1 MNRFPYPTMRDHFD
15 LRAYFVVGP
24 DDTKGRP
31 VTDVVA
37 AALRGGATFIQLRAK
52 HADTRDL
59 TAMAEA
65 IAAVIAQAGKADTV
79 AFVIDDRVDAAWQCR
94 ELGIKVDGVRDLTA
108 MAEAIA
114 AVIAQAGKADT
125 VAFVIDDRVD
135 AAWQCRELGIKV
147 DGVHIGQ
154 DDMAPGQARALL
166 GPDAIIGLSAETL
179 PHIEAANALPSGTI
193 DYIGAGPLHYTATKP
208 DAAAVEADGTK
219 HALGIAGAQLLCEAS
234 RYPVVVGGGVHA
246 DDVPALARTA
256 ADGWFVVSAIAAADD
271 PERATRELVQAW
283 TAVRGAARHGVAASA
298 ASHPQS
304 DVAAPLQC
312 GAAMFDVEQPHGLP
326 PVLTVA
332 GSDSSGGA
340 GIQADLKTML
350 ANGVFG
356 MSAITSLTAQNTT
369 GVRAVQNADPSILA
383 DQIDAVFEDIPPMAV
398 KIGMVSSAALIETIA
413 DRLTAHQA
421 RNIVLDPV
429 MVATSGAKLIDD
441 DAVAALTT
449 RLFPLA
455 TVITPNMP
463 ETEALL
469 AQAMQERTSE
479 DDTES
484 ARLLSEGIRTEA
496 DMETAGRTITPNM
509 PETEALLAQAMQER
523 TSEDDTESAR
533 LLSEGIR
540 TEADMETAG
549 RTLAKHF
556 GCAVLVKGGHG
567 IKDANDVLVEPD
579 GTATWF
585 TSPRIDNPNTH
596 GTGCTLSSAIASH
609 LALGE
614 TLPQAV
620 RSAKEYLTGAL
631 AEQLDLGHG
640 AGPMDHAWRWR

>member
-52 HADTRDL
+52 HADT
-59 TAMAEA
+59 
-65 IAAVIAQAGKADTV
+65 
-79 AFVIDDRVDAAWQCR
+79 
-94 ELGIKVDGVRDLTA
+94 RDLTA

-496 DMETAGRTITPNM
+496 DMETAGRT
-509 PETEALLAQAMQER
+509 
-523 TSEDDTESAR
+523 
-533 LLSEGIR
+533 LS
-540 TEADMETAG
+540 
-549 RTLAKHF
+549 KHF

>member
-1 MNRFPYPTMRDHFD
+1 MNRFPYPTMRDRFD

-31 VTDVVA
+31 VADVVA

-52 HADTRDL
+52 HADAREL

-65 IAAVIAQAGKADTV
+65 IAAVIV
-79 AFVIDDRVDAAWQCR
+79 
-94 ELGIKVDGVRDLTA
+94 
-108 MAEAIA
+108 
-114 AVIAQAGKADT
+114 QAGKADT

-154 DDMAPGQARALL
+154 DDMMPEQARALL

-179 PHIEAANALPSGTI
+179 PHIKTANALPDGTI

-271 PERATRELVQAW
+271 PERATRELLQAW
-283 TAVRGAARHGVAASA
+283 IAVRGDARHGVAASA
-298 ASHPQS
+298 ASHLQS
-304 DVAAPLQC
+304 DAAAPPQC
-312 GAAMFDVEQPHGLP
+312 GAAMFDVKQPHGLP

-469 AQAMQERTSE
+469 EQALQERSSAN
-479 DDTES
+479 DDPA
-484 ARLLSEGIRTEA
+484 ARLLSEGIRAEA
-496 DMETAGRTITPNM
+496 DMETA
-509 PETEALLAQAMQER
+509 A
-523 TSEDDTESAR
+523 
-533 LLSEGIR
+533 
-540 TEADMETAG
+540 
-549 RTLAKHF
+549 RTLAEHF

-567 IKDANDVLVEPD
+567 VKDANDVLVEPD

-614 TLPQAV
+614 MLPQAV

>member
-1 MNRFPYPTMRDHFD
+1 MNRFPYPTMRECFD

-37 AALRGGATFIQLRAK
+37 AALRGGATFVQLRAK
-52 HADTRDL
+52 HADARDL

-79 AFVIDDRVDAAWQCR
+79 AFVIDDRADVAWQCR
-94 ELGIKVDGVRDLTA
+94 QLGIK
-108 MAEAIA
+108 I
-114 AVIAQAGKADT
+114 
-125 VAFVIDDRVD
+125 
-135 AAWQCRELGIKV
+135 

-154 DDMAPGQARALL
+154 DDMMPEQARAML

-179 PHIEAANALPSGTI
+179 QHIATANALPDGVV

-208 DAAAVEADGTK
+208 EAAAVEADGTK
-219 HALGIAGAQLLCEAS
+219 HALGIAGAQSLCDAS
-234 RYPVVVGGGVHA
+234 RYPVVVGGGVHT
-246 DDVPALARTA
+246 DDIPALARTTA
-256 ADGWFVVSAIAAADD
+256 AGWFVVSAIAAADD
-271 PERATRELVQAW
+271 PESATRQLISAW
-283 TAVRGAARHGVAASA
+283 TAIRGEQRHGYAAA
-298 ASHPQS
+298 GI
-304 DVAAPLQC
+304 AAPTASSSIPFLPHWRTK
-312 GAAMFDVEQPHGLP
+312 QPHGLP

-340 GIQADLKTML
+340 GIQADLKTMM

-369 GVRAVQNADPSILA
+369 GVRAVQNADPAILA
-383 DQIDAVFEDIPPMAV
+383 DQ
-398 KIGMVSSAALIETIA
+398 
-413 DRLTAHQA
+413 
-421 RNIVLDPV
+421 

-469 AQAMQERTSE
+469 AQTMQERTSE
-479 DDTES
+479 DDTEFT
-484 ARLLSEGIRTEA
+484 RLLSEGIRTEA
-496 DMETAGRTITPNM
+496 DMETA
-509 PETEALLAQAMQER
+509 A
-523 TSEDDTESAR
+523 
-533 LLSEGIR
+533 
-540 TEADMETAG
+540 
-549 RTLAKHF
+549 RTLAEHF

-579 GTATWF
+579 GTVTWF

-620 RSAKEYLTGAL
+620 RSAKDYLTGAL

-640 AGPMDHAWRWR
+640 SGPMDHAWRWR

>member
-1 MNRFPYPTMRDHFD
+1 MNRFPYPTMRDRFD

-31 VTDVVA
+31 VADVVA

-52 HADTRDL
+52 HADAREL
-59 TAMAEA
+59 TDMARA
-65 IAAVIAQAGKADTV
+65 IANVIDSAGKADTV
-79 AFVIDDRVDAAWQCR
+79 AFVIDDRTDVAWQCR
-94 ELGIKVDGVRDLTA
+94 H
-108 MAEAIA
+108 
-114 AVIAQAGKADT
+114 
-125 VAFVIDDRVD
+125 
-135 AAWQCRELGIKV
+135 LGIKV

-154 DDMAPGQARALL
+154 DDMMPEQTRAML

-179 PHIEAANALPSGTI
+179 QHIATANALPDGVI

-208 DAAAVEADGTK
+208 EAAAVEADGTK
-219 HALGIAGAQLLCEAS
+219 HALGIAGAQSLCDAS
-234 RYPVVVGGGVHA
+234 RYPVVVGGGVHT
-246 DDVPALARTA
+246 DDIPALARTTA
-256 ADGWFVVSAIAAADD
+256 AGWFVVSAIAAAND
-271 PERATRELVQAW
+271 PESATRQLISAW
-283 TAVRGAARHGVAASA
+283 AAIRGEQRHGYAAA
-298 ASHPQS
+298 GI
-304 DVAAPLQC
+304 AAPTASSSIPFLPHWRTK
-312 GAAMFDVEQPHGLP
+312 QPHGLP
-326 PVLTVA
+326 PVLTIA

-469 AQAMQERTSE
+469 EQALQERSSAN
-479 DDTES
+479 DDPA
-484 ARLLSEGIRTEA
+484 ARLLSEGIRAEA
-496 DMETAGRTITPNM
+496 DMETA
-509 PETEALLAQAMQER
+509 A
-523 TSEDDTESAR
+523 
-533 LLSEGIR
+533 
-540 TEADMETAG
+540 
-549 RTLAKHF
+549 RTLAEHF

-567 IKDANDVLVEPD
+567 VKDANDVLVEPD

-620 RSAKEYLTGAL
+620 RSAKDYLTGAL

-640 AGPMDHAWRWR
+640 SGPMDHAWRWH

>member
-1 MNRFPYPTMRDHFD
+1 MNRFPYPTMRECFD

-37 AALRGGATFIQLRAK
+37 AALRGGATFVQLRAK
-52 HADTRDL
+52 HADAREL
-59 TAMAEA
+59 TDMARA
-65 IAAVIAQAGKADTV
+65 IANVIDSAGKADTV
-79 AFVIDDRVDAAWQCR
+79 AFVIDDRADVAWQCR
-94 ELGIKVDGVRDLTA
+94 
-108 MAEAIA
+108 
-114 AVIAQAGKADT
+114 Q
-125 VAFVIDDRVD
+125 
-135 AAWQCRELGIKV
+135 LGIKV

-154 DDMAPGQARALL
+154 DDMMPEQARAML

-179 PHIEAANALPSGTI
+179 QHIATANALPDGVV

-208 DAAAVEADGTK
+208 EAAAVEADGTK
-219 HALGIAGAQLLCEAS
+219 HALGIAGAQSLCDAS
-234 RYPVVVGGGVHA
+234 RYPVVVGGGVHT
-246 DDVPALARTA
+246 DDIPALARTTA
-256 ADGWFVVSAIAAADD
+256 AGWFVVSAIAAADD
-271 PERATRELVQAW
+271 PESATRQLISAW
-283 TAVRGAARHGVAASA
+283 TAIRGEQRHGYAAA
-298 ASHPQS
+298 GI
-304 DVAAPLQC
+304 AAPTASSSIPFLPHWRTK
-312 GAAMFDVEQPHGLP
+312 QPHGLP

-340 GIQADLKTML
+340 GIQADLKTMM

-369 GVRAVQNADPSILA
+369 GVRDVQNAEPHVLA
-383 DQIDAVFEDIPPMAV
+383 EQIDAVFEDIPPMAV
-398 KIGMVSSAALIETIA
+398 KIGMVSSADLIETIA
-413 DRLTAHQA
+413 ERLSAHQA

-441 DAVAALTT
+441 DAVAALTSK
-449 RLFPLA
+449 LFPLA

-469 AQAMQERTSE
+469 EQALQERSSA
-479 DDTES
+479 DDAPA
-484 ARLLSEGIRTEA
+484 ARLLSAGIRTEA
-496 DMETAGRTITPNM
+496 DMEM
-509 PETEALLAQAMQER
+509 
-523 TSEDDTESAR
+523 
-533 LLSEGIR
+533 
-540 TEADMETAG
+540 AG
-549 RTLAKHF
+549 RTLAEHF

-567 IKDANDVLVEPD
+567 VKDANDVLVEPD

-620 RSAKEYLTGAL
+620 RSAKDYLTGAL
-631 AEQLDLGHG
+631 AEQLDLGRG
-640 AGPMDHAWRWR
+640 SGPMDHAWRWR

>member
-94 ELGIKVDGVRDLTA
+94 ELGIKVDGV
-108 MAEAIA
+108 
-114 AVIAQAGKADT
+114 
-125 VAFVIDDRVD
+125 
-135 AAWQCRELGIKV
+135 
-147 DGVHIGQ
+147 HIGQ

-179 PHIEAANALPSGTI
+179 PHIEAANALPSSTI

-304 DVAAPLQC
+304 EVAAPLQC

-369 GVRAVQNADPSILA
+369 GVRAVQNADPAILA

-421 RNIVLDPV
+421 QNIVLDPV

-455 TVITPNMP
+455 TV
-463 ETEALL
+463 
-469 AQAMQERTSE
+469 
-479 DDTES
+479 
-484 ARLLSEGIRTEA
+484 
-496 DMETAGRTITPNM
+496 ITPNM

>member
-1 MNRFPYPTMRDHFD
+1 MNRFPYPTMRDRFD

-24 DDTKGRP
+24 DDTKGRL
-31 VTDVVA
+31 VADVVA

-52 HADTRDL
+52 HAD
-59 TAMAEA
+59 A
-65 IAAVIAQAGKADTV
+65 
-79 AFVIDDRVDAAWQCR
+79 R
-94 ELGIKVDGVRDLTA
+94 ELTA

-154 DDMAPGQARALL
+154 DDMAPEQARALL

-179 PHIEAANALPSGTI
+179 PHIEAANALPSGAI

-256 ADGWFVVSAIAAADD
+256 AAGWFVVSAIAAADD
-271 PERATRELVQAW
+271 PERATRELLQAW
-283 TAVRGAARHGVAASA
+283 TAVRGDARHGVATSA

-312 GAAMFDVEQPHGLP
+312 GAAMFDVKQPHGLP

-369 GVRAVQNADPSILA
+369 GVRAVQNANPAILA

-421 RNIVLDPV
+421 QNIVLDPV

-469 AQAMQERTSE
+469 EQALQERSSAN
-479 DDTES
+479 DDP
-484 ARLLSEGIRTEA
+484 A
-496 DMETAGRTITPNM
+496 
-509 PETEALLAQAMQER
+509 
-523 TSEDDTESAR
+523 AR

-549 RTLAKHF
+549 RTLAGHF

-579 GTATWF
+579 GTVTWF

-614 TLPQAV
+614 MLPQAV
-620 RSAKEYLTGAL
+620 RSAKDYLTGAL

-640 AGPMDHAWRWR
+640 SGPMDHAWRWR

>member
-1 MNRFPYPTMRDHFD
+1 MNRSPYPTMRDRFD

-31 VTDVVA
+31 VADVVA
-37 AALRGGATFIQLRAK
+37 TALRGGATFIQLRAK
-52 HADTRDL
+52 HAD
-59 TAMAEA
+59 A
-65 IAAVIAQAGKADTV
+65 
-79 AFVIDDRVDAAWQCR
+79 
-94 ELGIKVDGVRDLTA
+94 RDLTA

-312 GAAMFDVEQPHGLP
+312 GAAMFDVVQPHGLP

-496 DMETAGRTITPNM
+496 DMETAGRT
-509 PETEALLAQAMQER
+509 
-523 TSEDDTESAR
+523 
-533 LLSEGIR
+533 
-540 TEADMETAG
+540 
-549 RTLAKHF
+549 LAKHF

>member
-1 MNRFPYPTMRDHFD
+1 MNRFPYPTMRDRFD

-31 VTDVVA
+31 VADVVA

-52 HADTRDL
+52 HAD
-59 TAMAEA
+59 A
-65 IAAVIAQAGKADTV
+65 
-79 AFVIDDRVDAAWQCR
+79 
-94 ELGIKVDGVRDLTA
+94 RDLTA

-154 DDMAPGQARALL
+154 DDMMPEQARAML
-166 GPDAIIGLSAETL
+166 GPDAIIGLSAEIL
-179 PHIEAANALPSGTI
+179 PHIKTANALPDGTI

-271 PERATRELVQAW
+271 PERATRELLQAW
-283 TAVRGAARHGVAASA
+283 IAVRGDARHGVAASA
-298 ASHPQS
+298 ASHLQS
-304 DVAAPLQC
+304 DAAAPPQC
-312 GAAMFDVEQPHGLP
+312 GAAMFDVKQPHGLP

-441 DAVAALTT
+441 GAVAALTT

-469 AQAMQERTSE
+469 EQALQERSSAN
-479 DDTES
+479 DDPA
-484 ARLLSEGIRTEA
+484 ARLLSEGIRAEA
-496 DMETAGRTITPNM
+496 DMETA
-509 PETEALLAQAMQER
+509 A
-523 TSEDDTESAR
+523 
-533 LLSEGIR
+533 
-540 TEADMETAG
+540 
-549 RTLAKHF
+549 RTLAEHF

-567 IKDANDVLVEPD
+567 VKDANDVLAEPD

-620 RSAKEYLTGAL
+620 RSAKDYLTGAL

-640 AGPMDHAWRWR
+640 SGPMDHAWRWH

>member
-1 MNRFPYPTMRDHFD
+1 MNRSPYPTMRDRFD

-31 VTDVVA
+31 VADVVA
-37 AALRGGATFIQLRAK
+37 TALRGGATFIQLRAK
-52 HADTRDL
+52 HAD
-59 TAMAEA
+59 A
-65 IAAVIAQAGKADTV
+65 
-79 AFVIDDRVDAAWQCR
+79 
-94 ELGIKVDGVRDLTA
+94 RDLTA

-154 DDMAPGQARALL
+154 DDMPPEQARALL

-413 DRLTAHQA
+413 DRLTAHQT

-455 TVITPNMP
+455 TV
-463 ETEALL
+463 
-469 AQAMQERTSE
+469 
-479 DDTES
+479 
-484 ARLLSEGIRTEA
+484 
-496 DMETAGRTITPNM
+496 ITPNM

>member
-1 MNRFPYPTMRDHFD
+1 MNRSPYPTMRDRFD

-31 VTDVVA
+31 VADVVA
-37 AALRGGATFIQLRAK
+37 TALRGGATFIQLRAK
-52 HADTRDL
+52 HADT
-59 TAMAEA
+59 
-65 IAAVIAQAGKADTV
+65 
-79 AFVIDDRVDAAWQCR
+79 
-94 ELGIKVDGVRDLTA
+94 RDLTA

-469 AQAMQERTSE
+469 AQVMQ
-479 DDTES
+479 D
-484 ARLLSEGIRTEA
+484 
-496 DMETAGRTITPNM
+496 
-509 PETEALLAQAMQER
+509 R

>member
-1 MNRFPYPTMRDHFD
+1 MNRFPYPTMRECFD

-37 AALRGGATFIQLRAK
+37 AALRGGATFVQLRAK
-52 HADTRDL
+52 HADAREL
-59 TAMAEA
+59 TDMARA
-65 IAAVIAQAGKADTV
+65 IANVIDSAGKADTV
-79 AFVIDDRVDAAWQCR
+79 AFVIDDRADVAWQCR
-94 ELGIKVDGVRDLTA
+94 QLGIK
-108 MAEAIA
+108 I
-114 AVIAQAGKADT
+114 
-125 VAFVIDDRVD
+125 
-135 AAWQCRELGIKV
+135 

-154 DDMAPGQARALL
+154 DDMMPEQARAML

-179 PHIEAANALPSGTI
+179 QHIATANALPDGVV

-208 DAAAVEADGTK
+208 EAAAVEADGTK
-219 HALGIAGAQLLCEAS
+219 HALGIAGAQSLCDAS
-234 RYPVVVGGGVHA
+234 RYPVVVGGGVHT
-246 DDVPALARTA
+246 DDTPALARTTA
-256 ADGWFVVSAIAAADD
+256 AGWFVVSAIAAADD
-271 PERATRELVQAW
+271 PESATRQLISAW
-283 TAVRGAARHGVAASA
+283 TAIRGEQRHGYAAA
-298 ASHPQS
+298 GI
-304 DVAAPLQC
+304 AAPTASSSIPFLPHWRTK
-312 GAAMFDVEQPHGLP
+312 QPHGLP

-340 GIQADLKTML
+340 GIQADLKTMM

-369 GVRAVQNADPSILA
+369 GVRDVQNAEPRVLA
-383 DQIDAVFEDIPPMAV
+383 EQVDAVFEDIPPMAV
-398 KIGMVSSAALIETIA
+398 KIGMVSSADLIETIA
-413 DRLTAHQA
+413 ERLSAHQA

-441 DAVAALTT
+441 DAVAALTSK
-449 RLFPLA
+449 LFPLA

-469 AQAMQERTSE
+469 EQALQERSSA
-479 DDTES
+479 DDAPA
-484 ARLLSEGIRTEA
+484 ARLLSAGIRTEA
-496 DMETAGRTITPNM
+496 DMEM
-509 PETEALLAQAMQER
+509 
-523 TSEDDTESAR
+523 
-533 LLSEGIR
+533 
-540 TEADMETAG
+540 AG
-549 RTLAKHF
+549 RTLAEHF

-567 IKDANDVLVEPD
+567 VKDANDVLVEPD

-620 RSAKEYLTGAL
+620 RSAKDYLTGAL

-640 AGPMDHAWRWR
+640 SGPMDHAWRWR

>member
-1 MNRFPYPTMRDHFD
+1 MNRFPYPTMRECFD

-37 AALRGGATFIQLRAK
+37 AALRGGATFVQLRAK
-52 HADTRDL
+52 HADAREL
-59 TAMAEA
+59 TDMARA
-65 IAAVIAQAGKADTV
+65 IANVIDSAGKADTV
-79 AFVIDDRVDAAWQCR
+79 AFVIDDRTDVAWQCR
-94 ELGIKVDGVRDLTA
+94 QLGIK
-108 MAEAIA
+108 I
-114 AVIAQAGKADT
+114 
-125 VAFVIDDRVD
+125 
-135 AAWQCRELGIKV
+135 

-154 DDMAPGQARALL
+154 DDMMSEQARAML

-179 PHIEAANALPSGTI
+179 QHIATANALPDGVV

-208 DAAAVEADGTK
+208 EAAAVEADGTK
-219 HALGIAGAQLLCEAS
+219 HALGIAGAQSLCDAS
-234 RYPVVVGGGVHA
+234 RYPVVVGGGVHT
-246 DDVPALARTA
+246 DDIPALARTTA
-256 ADGWFVVSAIAAADD
+256 AGWFVVSAIAAADD
-271 PERATRELVQAW
+271 PESATRQLISAW
-283 TAVRGAARHGVAASA
+283 TAIRGEQRHGYAAA
-298 ASHPQS
+298 GI
-304 DVAAPLQC
+304 AAPTASSSIPFLPHWRTK
-312 GAAMFDVEQPHGLP
+312 QPHGLP

-369 GVRAVQNADPSILA
+369 GVRAVQNADPAILA

-469 AQAMQERTSE
+469 AQVMQDRTSE

-496 DMETAGRTITPNM
+496 DMETA
-509 PETEALLAQAMQER
+509 A
-523 TSEDDTESAR
+523 
-533 LLSEGIR
+533 
-540 TEADMETAG
+540 
-549 RTLAKHF
+549 RTLAEHF

-567 IKDANDVLVEPD
+567 VKDANDVLVEPD

-614 TLPQAV
+614 TMPQAV
-620 RSAKEYLTGAL
+620 RSAKDYLTGAL

>member
-1 MNRFPYPTMRDHFD
+1 MNRSPYPTMRDRFD

-31 VTDVVA
+31 VADVVA
-37 AALRGGATFIQLRAK
+37 TALRGGATFIQLRAK

-94 ELGIKVDGVRDLTA
+94 ELGIKVDGV
-108 MAEAIA
+108 
-114 AVIAQAGKADT
+114 
-125 VAFVIDDRVD
+125 
-135 AAWQCRELGIKV
+135 
-147 DGVHIGQ
+147 HIGQ
-154 DDMAPGQARALL
+154 DDMAPEQARALL
-166 GPDAIIGLSAETL
+166 GPDAVIGLSAETL
-179 PHIEAANALPSGTI
+179 PHIKAANALSDGTI

-256 ADGWFVVSAIAAADD
+256 AAGWFVVSAIAAADD
-271 PERATRELVQAW
+271 PERATRELLQAW
-283 TAVRGAARHGVAASA
+283 TAVRGDARHGVATSA

-312 GAAMFDVEQPHGLP
+312 GAAMFDVKQPHGLP

-369 GVRAVQNADPSILA
+369 GVRAVQNADPAILA

-421 RNIVLDPV
+421 QNIVLDPV

-469 AQAMQERTSE
+469 EQALQERSSAN
-479 DDTES
+479 DDPA
-484 ARLLSEGIRTEA
+484 ARLLSEGIRA
-496 DMETAGRTITPNM
+496 
-509 PETEALLAQAMQER
+509 
-523 TSEDDTESAR
+523 
-533 LLSEGIR
+533 
-540 TEADMETAG
+540 EADMETAG
-549 RTLAKHF
+549 RTLAEHF

-567 IKDANDVLVEPD
+567 VKDANDVLVEPD
-579 GTATWF
+579 GAVTWF

-620 RSAKEYLTGAL
+620 RSAKDYLTGAL

>member
-1 MNRFPYPTMRDHFD
+1 MNRFPYPTMRDRFD

-37 AALRGGATFIQLRAK
+37 AALRGGATFVQLRAK
-52 HADTRDL
+52 HADAREL
-59 TAMAEA
+59 TDMARA
-65 IAAVIAQAGKADTV
+65 IANVIDSAGKADTV
-79 AFVIDDRVDAAWQCR
+79 AFVIDDRTDVAWQCR
-94 ELGIKVDGVRDLTA
+94 H
-108 MAEAIA
+108 
-114 AVIAQAGKADT
+114 
-125 VAFVIDDRVD
+125 
-135 AAWQCRELGIKV
+135 LGIKV

-154 DDMAPGQARALL
+154 DDMMPEQTRAML

-179 PHIEAANALPSGTI
+179 QHIATANALPDGVI

-208 DAAAVEADGTK
+208 EAAAVEADGTK
-219 HALGIAGAQLLCEAS
+219 HALGIAGAQSLCDAS
-234 RYPVVVGGGVHA
+234 RYPVVVGGGVHT
-246 DDVPALARTA
+246 DDIPALARTTA
-256 ADGWFVVSAIAAADD
+256 AGWFVVSAIAAAND
-271 PERATRELVQAW
+271 PESATRQLISAW
-283 TAVRGAARHGVAASA
+283 AAIRGEQRHGYAAA
-298 ASHPQS
+298 GI
-304 DVAAPLQC
+304 AAPTASSSIPFLPHWRTK
-312 GAAMFDVEQPHGLP
+312 QPHGLP
-326 PVLTVA
+326 PVLTIA

-469 AQAMQERTSE
+469 EQALQERSSAN
-479 DDTES
+479 DDS
-484 ARLLSEGIRTEA
+484 AARLLSEGIRAEA
-496 DMETAGRTITPNM
+496 DMETA
-509 PETEALLAQAMQER
+509 A
-523 TSEDDTESAR
+523 
-533 LLSEGIR
+533 
-540 TEADMETAG
+540 
-549 RTLAKHF
+549 RTLAEHF

-567 IKDANDVLVEPD
+567 VKDANDVLVEPD

-620 RSAKEYLTGAL
+620 RSAKDYLTGAL

-640 AGPMDHAWRWR
+640 SGPMDHAWRWR

>member
-52 HADTRDL
+52 HADT
-59 TAMAEA
+59 
-65 IAAVIAQAGKADTV
+65 
-79 AFVIDDRVDAAWQCR
+79 
-94 ELGIKVDGVRDLTA
+94 RDLTA

-496 DMETAGRTITPNM
+496 DMETAGRT
-509 PETEALLAQAMQER
+509 
-523 TSEDDTESAR
+523 
-533 LLSEGIR
+533 
-540 TEADMETAG
+540 
-549 RTLAKHF
+549 LAKHF

-579 GTATWF
+579 GTVTWF

>member
-1 MNRFPYPTMRDHFD
+1 MNRSPYPTMRDRFD

-31 VTDVVA
+31 VADVVA
-37 AALRGGATFIQLRAK
+37 TALRGGATFIQLRAK
-52 HADTRDL
+52 HAD
-59 TAMAEA
+59 A
-65 IAAVIAQAGKADTV
+65 
-79 AFVIDDRVDAAWQCR
+79 
-94 ELGIKVDGVRDLTA
+94 RDLTA

-496 DMETAGRTITPNM
+496 DMETA
-509 PETEALLAQAMQER
+509 A
-523 TSEDDTESAR
+523 
-533 LLSEGIR
+533 
-540 TEADMETAG
+540 

>member
-31 VTDVVA
+31 VADVVA

-52 HADTRDL
+52 HADT
-59 TAMAEA
+59 
-65 IAAVIAQAGKADTV
+65 
-79 AFVIDDRVDAAWQCR
+79 
-94 ELGIKVDGVRDLTA
+94 RDLTA

-496 DMETAGRTITPNM
+496 DMETAGRT
-509 PETEALLAQAMQER
+509 
-523 TSEDDTESAR
+523 
-533 LLSEGIR
+533 
-540 TEADMETAG
+540 
-549 RTLAKHF
+549 LAKHF

-579 GTATWF
+579 GTVTWF

>member
-1 MNRFPYPTMRDHFD
+1 MNRFPYPTMRECFD

-37 AALRGGATFIQLRAK
+37 AALRGGATFVQLRAK
-52 HADTRDL
+52 HADAREL
-59 TAMAEA
+59 TDMARA
-65 IAAVIAQAGKADTV
+65 IANVIDSAGKADTV
-79 AFVIDDRVDAAWQCR
+79 AFVIDDRTDVAWQCR
-94 ELGIKVDGVRDLTA
+94 H
-108 MAEAIA
+108 
-114 AVIAQAGKADT
+114 
-125 VAFVIDDRVD
+125 
-135 AAWQCRELGIKV
+135 LGIKV

-154 DDMAPGQARALL
+154 DDMAPEQARALL

-179 PHIEAANALPSGTI
+179 PHIKAANALSDGTI

-496 DMETAGRTITPNM
+496 DMETAGRT
-509 PETEALLAQAMQER
+509 
-523 TSEDDTESAR
+523 
-533 LLSEGIR
+533 
-540 TEADMETAG
+540 
-549 RTLAKHF
+549 LAKHF

>member
-1 MNRFPYPTMRDHFD
+1 MNRFPYPTMRDRFD

-31 VTDVVA
+31 VADVVA

-52 HADTRDL
+52 HAD
-59 TAMAEA
+59 A
-65 IAAVIAQAGKADTV
+65 
-79 AFVIDDRVDAAWQCR
+79 R
-94 ELGIKVDGVRDLTA
+94 ELTA

-154 DDMAPGQARALL
+154 DDMAPEQARALL
-166 GPDAIIGLSAETL
+166 GPGAIIGLSAETL
-179 PHIEAANALPSGTI
+179 PHIKAANALSDGTI

-256 ADGWFVVSAIAAADD
+256 AAGWFVVSAIAAADD
-271 PERATRELVQAW
+271 PERATRELLQAW
-283 TAVRGAARHGVAASA
+283 TAVRGDARHGVAASA

-312 GAAMFDVEQPHGLP
+312 GAAMFDVKQPHGLP

-369 GVRAVQNADPSILA
+369 GVRAVQNADPAILA

-469 AQAMQERTSE
+469 AQVMQDRTSE

-496 DMETAGRTITPNM
+496 DMETA
-509 PETEALLAQAMQER
+509 A
-523 TSEDDTESAR
+523 
-533 LLSEGIR
+533 
-540 TEADMETAG
+540 
-549 RTLAKHF
+549 RTLAEHF

-567 IKDANDVLVEPD
+567 VKD
-579 GTATWF
+579 
-585 TSPRIDNPNTH
+585 TH

-614 TLPQAV
+614 TMPQAV
-620 RSAKEYLTGAL
+620 RSAKDYLTGAL

-640 AGPMDHAWRWR
+640 SGPMDHAWRWR

>member
-1 MNRFPYPTMRDHFD
+1 MNRSPYPTMRDRFD

-31 VTDVVA
+31 VADVVA
-37 AALRGGATFIQLRAK
+37 TALRGGATFIQLRAK
-52 HADTRDL
+52 HAD
-59 TAMAEA
+59 A
-65 IAAVIAQAGKADTV
+65 
-79 AFVIDDRVDAAWQCR
+79 
-94 ELGIKVDGVRDLTA
+94 RDLTA

-166 GPDAIIGLSAETL
+166 GPDAIIGLSVETL

-496 DMETAGRTITPNM
+496 DMETAGRT
-509 PETEALLAQAMQER
+509 
-523 TSEDDTESAR
+523 
-533 LLSEGIR
+533 
-540 TEADMETAG
+540 
-549 RTLAKHF
+549 LAKHF

>member
-1 MNRFPYPTMRDHFD
+1 MNRFPYPTMRDRFD

-31 VTDVVA
+31 VADVVA
-37 AALRGGATFIQLRAK
+37 AALRGGATFVQLRAK
-52 HADTRDL
+52 HADAREL
-59 TAMAEA
+59 TDMARA
-65 IAAVIAQAGKADTV
+65 IANVIDSAGKADTV
-79 AFVIDDRVDAAWQCR
+79 AFVIDDRTDVAWQCR
-94 ELGIKVDGVRDLTA
+94 H
-108 MAEAIA
+108 
-114 AVIAQAGKADT
+114 
-125 VAFVIDDRVD
+125 
-135 AAWQCRELGIKV
+135 LGIKV

-154 DDMAPGQARALL
+154 DDMMPEQTRAML

-179 PHIEAANALPSGTI
+179 QHIATANALPDGVI

-208 DAAAVEADGTK
+208 EAAAVEADGTK
-219 HALGIAGAQLLCEAS
+219 HALGIAGAQSLCDAS
-234 RYPVVVGGGVHA
+234 RYPVVVGGGVHT
-246 DDVPALARTA
+246 DDIPALARTTA
-256 ADGWFVVSAIAAADD
+256 AGWFVVSAIAAAND
-271 PERATRELVQAW
+271 PESATRQLISAW
-283 TAVRGAARHGVAASA
+283 AAIRGEQRHGYAAA
-298 ASHPQS
+298 GI
-304 DVAAPLQC
+304 AAPTASSSIPFLPHWRTK
-312 GAAMFDVEQPHGLP
+312 QPHGLP
-326 PVLTVA
+326 PVLTIA

-469 AQAMQERTSE
+469 EQALQERSSAN
-479 DDTES
+479 DDPA
-484 ARLLSEGIRTEA
+484 ARLLSEGIRAEA
-496 DMETAGRTITPNM
+496 DMETA
-509 PETEALLAQAMQER
+509 A
-523 TSEDDTESAR
+523 
-533 LLSEGIR
+533 
-540 TEADMETAG
+540 
-549 RTLAKHF
+549 RTLAEHF

-567 IKDANDVLVEPD
+567 VKDANDVLVEPD

-620 RSAKEYLTGAL
+620 RSAKDYLTGAL

-640 AGPMDHAWRWR
+640 SGPMDHAWRWH

>member
-1 MNRFPYPTMRDHFD
+1 MNRFPYPTMRDRFD

-31 VTDVVA
+31 VADVVA

-52 HADTRDL
+52 HAD
-59 TAMAEA
+59 A
-65 IAAVIAQAGKADTV
+65 
-79 AFVIDDRVDAAWQCR
+79 R
-94 ELGIKVDGVRDLTA
+94 ELTA

-154 DDMAPGQARALL
+154 DDMAPEQARALL
-166 GPDAIIGLSAETL
+166 GPGAIIGLSAETL

-256 ADGWFVVSAIAAADD
+256 AAGWFVVSAIAAADD
-271 PERATRELVQAW
+271 PERATRELLQAW
-283 TAVRGAARHGVAASA
+283 TAVRGDARHGVAAST

-304 DVAAPLQC
+304 DVAAPPQC
-312 GAAMFDVEQPHGLP
+312 GAAMFDVKQPHGLP

-369 GVRAVQNADPSILA
+369 GVRAVQNADPAILA

-441 DAVAALTT
+441 DAVTALTT

-469 AQAMQERTSE
+469 AQVMQDRTSE

-496 DMETAGRTITPNM
+496 DMETA
-509 PETEALLAQAMQER
+509 A
-523 TSEDDTESAR
+523 
-533 LLSEGIR
+533 
-540 TEADMETAG
+540 
-549 RTLAKHF
+549 RTLAEHF

-567 IKDANDVLVEPD
+567 VKDANDVLVEPD

-614 TLPQAV
+614 TMPQAV
-620 RSAKEYLTGAL
+620 RSAKDYLTGAL

>member
-1 MNRFPYPTMRDHFD
+1 MNRFPYPTMRDRFD

-31 VTDVVA
+31 VADVVA

-52 HADTRDL
+52 HAD
-59 TAMAEA
+59 A
-65 IAAVIAQAGKADTV
+65 
-79 AFVIDDRVDAAWQCR
+79 R
-94 ELGIKVDGVRDLTA
+94 ELTA

-154 DDMAPGQARALL
+154 DDMMPEQARALL

-179 PHIEAANALPSGTI
+179 PHIKTANALPDGTI

-271 PERATRELVQAW
+271 PERATRELLQAW
-283 TAVRGAARHGVAASA
+283 IAVRGDARHGVAASA
-298 ASHPQS
+298 ASHLQS
-304 DVAAPLQC
+304 DAAAPPQC
-312 GAAMFDVEQPHGLP
+312 GAAMFDVKQPHGLP

-469 AQAMQERTSE
+469 EQALQERSSAN
-479 DDTES
+479 DDPA
-484 ARLLSEGIRTEA
+484 ARLLSEGIRAEA
-496 DMETAGRTITPNM
+496 DMETA
-509 PETEALLAQAMQER
+509 A
-523 TSEDDTESAR
+523 
-533 LLSEGIR
+533 
-540 TEADMETAG
+540 
-549 RTLAKHF
+549 RTLAEHF

-567 IKDANDVLVEPD
+567 VKDANDVLVEPD

-609 LALGE
+609 LALDE

-620 RSAKEYLTGAL
+620 RSAKDYLTGAL

-640 AGPMDHAWRWR
+640 SGPMDHAWRWH

>member
-1 MNRFPYPTMRDHFD
+1 MNRFPYPTMRECFD

-37 AALRGGATFIQLRAK
+37 AALRGGATFVQLRAK
-52 HADTRDL
+52 HADAREL
-59 TAMAEA
+59 TDMARA
-65 IAAVIAQAGKADTV
+65 IANVIDSAGKADTV
-79 AFVIDDRVDAAWQCR
+79 AFVIDDRADVAWQCR
-94 ELGIKVDGVRDLTA
+94 QLGIK
-108 MAEAIA
+108 I
-114 AVIAQAGKADT
+114 
-125 VAFVIDDRVD
+125 
-135 AAWQCRELGIKV
+135 

-154 DDMAPGQARALL
+154 DDMMPEQARAML

-179 PHIEAANALPSGTI
+179 QHIATANALPDGVV

-208 DAAAVEADGTK
+208 EAAAVEADGTK
-219 HALGIAGAQLLCEAS
+219 HALGIAGAQSLCDAS
-234 RYPVVVGGGVHA
+234 RYPVVVGGGVHT
-246 DDVPALARTA
+246 DDIPALARTTA
-256 ADGWFVVSAIAAADD
+256 AGWFVVSAIAAADD
-271 PERATRELVQAW
+271 PESATRQLISAW
-283 TAVRGAARHGVAASA
+283 TAIRGEQRHGYAAA
-298 ASHPQS
+298 GI
-304 DVAAPLQC
+304 AAPTASSSIPFLPHWRTK
-312 GAAMFDVEQPHGLP
+312 QPHGLP

-340 GIQADLKTML
+340 GIQTDLKTML

-369 GVRAVQNADPSILA
+369 GVRAVQNADPAILA

-441 DAVAALTT
+441 DAVTALTT

-469 AQAMQERTSE
+469 AQVMQDRTSE

-496 DMETAGRTITPNM
+496 DMETA
-509 PETEALLAQAMQER
+509 A
-523 TSEDDTESAR
+523 
-533 LLSEGIR
+533 
-540 TEADMETAG
+540 
-549 RTLAKHF
+549 RTLAEHF

-567 IKDANDVLVEPD
+567 VKDANDVLVEPD

-614 TLPQAV
+614 TMPQAV
-620 RSAKEYLTGAL
+620 RSAKDYLTGAL

>member
-1 MNRFPYPTMRDHFD
+1 MNRSPYPTMRDRFD

-31 VTDVVA
+31 VADVVA
-37 AALRGGATFIQLRAK
+37 TALRGGATFIQLRAK
-52 HADTRDL
+52 HAD
-59 TAMAEA
+59 A
-65 IAAVIAQAGKADTV
+65 
-79 AFVIDDRVDAAWQCR
+79 
-94 ELGIKVDGVRDLTA
+94 RDLTA

-496 DMETAGRTITPNM
+496 DMETAGRT
-509 PETEALLAQAMQER
+509 
-523 TSEDDTESAR
+523 
-533 LLSEGIR
+533 
-540 TEADMETAG
+540 
-549 RTLAKHF
+549 LAKHF

-640 AGPMDHAWRWR
+640 AGPMNHAWRWR

>member
-1 MNRFPYPTMRDHFD
+1 MNRSPYPTMRDRFD

-31 VTDVVA
+31 VADVVA

-52 HADTRDL
+52 HAD
-59 TAMAEA
+59 A
-65 IAAVIAQAGKADTV
+65 
-79 AFVIDDRVDAAWQCR
+79 R
-94 ELGIKVDGVRDLTA
+94 ELTA

-154 DDMAPGQARALL
+154 DDMAPEQARALL
-166 GPDAIIGLSAETL
+166 GPGAIIGLSAETL
-179 PHIEAANALPSGTI
+179 PHIKAANALSDGTI

-271 PERATRELVQAW
+271 PERATRELLQAW
-283 TAVRGAARHGVAASA
+283 TAVRGDARHGVATSA

-304 DVAAPLQC
+304 DVAAPPQC
-312 GAAMFDVEQPHGLP
+312 GAAMFDVKQPHGLP

-350 ANGVFG
+350 SNGVFG

-369 GVRAVQNADPSILA
+369 GVRAVQNADPAILA

-441 DAVAALTT
+441 DAVAALTSK
-449 RLFPLA
+449 LFPLA

-469 AQAMQERTSE
+469 EQALQERSSAN
-479 DDTES
+479 DAPA
-484 ARLLSEGIRTEA
+484 ARLLSEGIRAEA
-496 DMETAGRTITPNM
+496 DMETA
-509 PETEALLAQAMQER
+509 A
-523 TSEDDTESAR
+523 
-533 LLSEGIR
+533 
-540 TEADMETAG
+540 
-549 RTLAKHF
+549 RTLAEHF

-567 IKDANDVLVEPD
+567 VKDANDVLVEPD
-579 GTATWF
+579 GAVTWF

-620 RSAKEYLTGAL
+620 RSAKDYLTGAL

-640 AGPMDHAWRWR
+640 SGPMDRAWRWR

>member
-1 MNRFPYPTMRDHFD
+1 MNRSPYPTMRDRFD

-31 VTDVVA
+31 VADVVA
-37 AALRGGATFIQLRAK
+37 TALRGGATFIQLRAK
-52 HADTRDL
+52 HAD
-59 TAMAEA
+59 A
-65 IAAVIAQAGKADTV
+65 
-79 AFVIDDRVDAAWQCR
+79 
-94 ELGIKVDGVRDLTA
+94 RDLTA

-496 DMETAGRTITPNM
+496 DMETAGRT
-509 PETEALLAQAMQER
+509 
-523 TSEDDTESAR
+523 
-533 LLSEGIR
+533 
-540 TEADMETAG
+540 
-549 RTLAKHF
+549 LAKHF

-614 TLPQAV
+614 TMPQAV

>member
-1 MNRFPYPTMRDHFD
+1 MNRFPYPTMRDRFD

-31 VTDVVA
+31 VADVVA

-52 HADTRDL
+52 HAD
-59 TAMAEA
+59 A
-65 IAAVIAQAGKADTV
+65 
-79 AFVIDDRVDAAWQCR
+79 R
-94 ELGIKVDGVRDLTA
+94 ELTA

-154 DDMAPGQARALL
+154 DDMAPEQARALL
-166 GPDAIIGLSAETL
+166 GPDAVIGLSAETL
-179 PHIEAANALPSGTI
+179 PHIKAANALSDGTI

-312 GAAMFDVEQPHGLP
+312 GAAMFDVKQSHGLP

-369 GVRAVQNADPSILA
+369 GVRAVQNADPAILA

-469 AQAMQERTSE
+469 AQTMQERTSE

-484 ARLLSEGIRTEA
+484 TRLLSEGIRTEA
-496 DMETAGRTITPNM
+496 DMETA
-509 PETEALLAQAMQER
+509 A
-523 TSEDDTESAR
+523 
-533 LLSEGIR
+533 
-540 TEADMETAG
+540 

-579 GTATWF
+579 GTVTWF

>member
-1 MNRFPYPTMRDHFD
+1 MNRSPYPTMRDRFD

-31 VTDVVA
+31 VADVVA
-37 AALRGGATFIQLRAK
+37 TALRGGATFIQLRAK
-52 HADTRDL
+52 HAD
-59 TAMAEA
+59 A
-65 IAAVIAQAGKADTV
+65 
-79 AFVIDDRVDAAWQCR
+79 
-94 ELGIKVDGVRDLTA
+94 RDLTA

-154 DDMAPGQARALL
+154 DDMMPEQARAML
-166 GPDAIIGLSAETL
+166 GPDAIIGLSAEIL
-179 PHIEAANALPSGTI
+179 PHIKTANALPDGTI
-193 DYIGAGPLHYTATKP
+193 DYIGAGPLHYTATTP

-283 TAVRGAARHGVAASA
+283 IAVRGDARHGVAASA
-298 ASHPQS
+298 ASHLQS
-304 DVAAPLQC
+304 DAAAPPQC
-312 GAAMFDVEQPHGLP
+312 GAAMFDVKQPHGLP

-496 DMETAGRTITPNM
+496 DMETAGRT
-509 PETEALLAQAMQER
+509 
-523 TSEDDTESAR
+523 
-533 LLSEGIR
+533 
-540 TEADMETAG
+540 
-549 RTLAKHF
+549 LAKHF

-640 AGPMDHAWRWR
+640 AGPMDHTWRWR

>member
-1 MNRFPYPTMRDHFD
+1 MNRFPYPTMRDRFD

-31 VTDVVA
+31 VADVVA

-52 HADTRDL
+52 HAD
-59 TAMAEA
+59 A
-65 IAAVIAQAGKADTV
+65 
-79 AFVIDDRVDAAWQCR
+79 R
-94 ELGIKVDGVRDLTA
+94 ELTA

-154 DDMAPGQARALL
+154 DDMAPEQARALL

-256 ADGWFVVSAIAAADD
+256 AAGWFVVSAIAAADD
-271 PERATRELVQAW
+271 PERATRELLQAW
-283 TAVRGAARHGVAASA
+283 TAVRGDARHGVATSA

-304 DVAAPLQC
+304 DVAAPPQC
-312 GAAMFDVEQPHGLP
+312 GAAMFDVKQPHGLP

-350 ANGVFG
+350 SNGVFG

-369 GVRAVQNADPSILA
+369 GVRAVQNADPAILA

-496 DMETAGRTITPNM
+496 DMETAGRT
-509 PETEALLAQAMQER
+509 
-523 TSEDDTESAR
+523 
-533 LLSEGIR
+533 
-540 TEADMETAG
+540 
-549 RTLAKHF
+549 LAKHF

-620 RSAKEYLTGAL
+620 RSAKDYLTGAL

-640 AGPMDHAWRWR
+640 SGPMDHAWRWR

>member
-1 MNRFPYPTMRDHFD
+1 MNRFPYPTMRECFD

-37 AALRGGATFIQLRAK
+37 AALRGGATFVQLRAK
-52 HADTRDL
+52 HADAREL
-59 TAMAEA
+59 TDMARA
-65 IAAVIAQAGKADTV
+65 IANVIDSAGKADTV
-79 AFVIDDRVDAAWQCR
+79 AFVIDDRTDVAWQCR
-94 ELGIKVDGVRDLTA
+94 H
-108 MAEAIA
+108 
-114 AVIAQAGKADT
+114 
-125 VAFVIDDRVD
+125 
-135 AAWQCRELGIKV
+135 LGIKV

-154 DDMAPGQARALL
+154 DDMAPEQARALL

-298 ASHPQS
+298 ASHLQS
-304 DVAAPLQC
+304 DAAAPPQC
-312 GAAMFDVEQPHGLP
+312 GAAMFDVKQPHGLP

-496 DMETAGRTITPNM
+496 DMETAGRT
-509 PETEALLAQAMQER
+509 
-523 TSEDDTESAR
+523 
-533 LLSEGIR
+533 
-540 TEADMETAG
+540 
-549 RTLAKHF
+549 LAKHF

-640 AGPMDHAWRWR
+640 AGPMDHTWRWR

>member
-1 MNRFPYPTMRDHFD
+1 MNRFPYPTMRECFD

-37 AALRGGATFIQLRAK
+37 AALRGGATFVQLRAK
-52 HADTRDL
+52 HADAREL
-59 TAMAEA
+59 TDMARA
-65 IAAVIAQAGKADTV
+65 IANVIDSAGKADTV
-79 AFVIDDRVDAAWQCR
+79 AFVIDDRTDVAWQCR
-94 ELGIKVDGVRDLTA
+94 H
-108 MAEAIA
+108 
-114 AVIAQAGKADT
+114 
-125 VAFVIDDRVD
+125 
-135 AAWQCRELGIKV
+135 LGIKV

-154 DDMAPGQARALL
+154 DDMMPEQARAML

-179 PHIEAANALPSGTI
+179 QHIATANALPDGVV

-208 DAAAVEADGTK
+208 EAAAVEADGTK
-219 HALGIAGAQLLCEAS
+219 HALGIAGAQSLCDAS
-234 RYPVVVGGGVHA
+234 RYPVVVGGGVHT
-246 DDVPALARTA
+246 DDIPALARTTA
-256 ADGWFVVSAIAAADD
+256 AGWFVVSAIAAADD
-271 PERATRELVQAW
+271 PESATRQLISAW
-283 TAVRGAARHGVAASA
+283 TAIRGEQRHGYAAA
-298 ASHPQS
+298 GI
-304 DVAAPLQC
+304 AAPT
-312 GAAMFDVEQPHGLP
+312 ASSSIPFMPHWRTKQPHGLP

-340 GIQADLKTML
+340 GIQADLKTMM

-369 GVRAVQNADPSILA
+369 GVRDVQNAEPHVLA
-383 DQIDAVFEDIPPMAV
+383 EQIDAVFEDISPMAV
-398 KIGMVSSAALIETIA
+398 KIGMVSSADLIETIA
-413 DRLTAHQA
+413 ERLSAHQA

-441 DAVAALTT
+441 DAVAALTSK
-449 RLFPLA
+449 LFPLA

-469 AQAMQERTSE
+469 EQALQERSSA
-479 DDTES
+479 DDAPA
-484 ARLLSEGIRTEA
+484 ARLLSAGIRTEA
-496 DMETAGRTITPNM
+496 DMEM
-509 PETEALLAQAMQER
+509 
-523 TSEDDTESAR
+523 
-533 LLSEGIR
+533 
-540 TEADMETAG
+540 AG
-549 RTLAKHF
+549 RTLAEHF

-567 IKDANDVLVEPD
+567 VKDANDVLVEPD

-614 TLPQAV
+614 TMPQAV
-620 RSAKEYLTGAL
+620 RSAKDYLTGAL

-640 AGPMDHAWRWR
+640 SGPMDHAWRWR